1 MIFIWFWT
9 FLAAAIF
16 GFAAYLQASESG
28 AKIACAGLGIIVVC
42 WILTI
47 FALPDGW
54 HEMSRKQMTQAAQ
67 QAFGGQDYLMWSAVG
82 TIAFLGL
89 IVLLGGLFAL
99 ALRRRVTAARLG
111 VGAFF
116 GGFVVQNIALMSLFF
131 GAGR

>member
-16 GFAAYLQASESG
+16 AASVYLQASEAG
-28 AKIACAGLGIIVVC
+28 AKIALGGLGLLIFSWV
-42 WILTI
+42 LTI
-47 FALPDGW
+47 FALPAGW
-54 HEMSRKQMTQAAQ
+54 SEMSRRQMTQVARQ
-67 QAFGGQDYLMWSAVG
+67 TFGGQDHLMWSAVG
-82 TIAFLGL
+82 TVSFLGL
-89 IVLLGGLFAL
+89 IVLLGGVFAL